1 MHSERLLLRATAAF
15 AVGLLLFP
23 AGAFAGTIAT
33 QDVQDTQSDTF
44 SSNAIQQ
51 NLGNGMGAATV
62 GSVAIKLNSASTS
75 TDPYSLVLYGCN
87 SGYSTCNDFRGS
99 AFSDTINAGI
109 VVFVPG
115 TPIVLQDNNYYRAQ
129 IVLRPG
135 DIIFGSAEATAFGGG
150 SFKQQNGTAD
160 PNIADM
166 AIRLCDS
173 GTCDLTPPD
182 TAAPVFSGTPA
193 DTTVEAIAASTT
205 VSYTPPAA
213 TDLVD
218 GAVAVSC
225 TPPSGWGFS
234 LGSTTVTC
242 SASDAAGNDTSSTF
256 VVGIVDTTAPVV
268 TLSGDATISITVG
281 DAWSDPGATATDLG
295 TSTSVTTTGSVDTA
309 TAGAYALV
317 YSATDASGNTAS
329 TTRTVTVVEPAP
341 PPPPPPPLPPPPPSG
356 GDNGP
361 PIQNPSQG
369 LPQGLTLGVETQA
382 VRQAAS
388 AAAEAIVQAA
398 PPVKISAPSTP
409 KKPAPAVE
417 PQPASA
423 PQPKV
428 PPPAPATIGPWEQ
441 FDSGGSPLSAAAIN
455 ANQGSSPVLP
465 LTIGVVLLVSLGALA
480 RRWM

>member
-135 DIIFGSAEATAFGGG
+135 DTIFGSAEATAFGGG

-295 TSTSVTTTGSVDTA
+295 TSTAVTAAGSVDTA

-329 TTRTVTVVEPAP
+329 TTRVVTVVAPA
-341 PPPPPPPLPPPPPSG
+341 PPPPSG
-356 GDNGP
+356 GGGSVGNGP
-361 PIQNPSQG
+361 PVENPSQG
-369 LPQGLTLGVETQA
+369 LPQGLVLGEQTRAVEH
-382 VRQAAS
+382 
-388 AAAEAIVQAA
+388 AAAAAIEAVVQAA
-398 PPVKISAPSTP
+398 PPVKIGVPKIP
-409 KKPAPAVE
+409 KKPAAPAAE
-417 PQPASA
+417 
-423 PQPKV
+423 
-428 PPPAPATIGPWEQ
+428 PAPAPETQKETPPPVPPAAGPWDT
-441 FDSGGSPLSAAAIN
+441 FDSERAPLSAAAIN
-455 ANQGSSPVLP
+455 ASQGSSPVLP
-465 LTIGVVLLVSLGALA
+465 LTIGLVLLISLGSLA
-480 RRWM
+480 RRWI